1 MRVSDLSSPYRNK
14 SYIQNEFR
22 CDVKTIE
29 MLCNKLTT
37 GATNALFEKCESNA
51 EGTMRLLTGSSV
63 NLNGEIV
70 EDQLSPVTIA
80 EGKSMQRFLLQE
92 GDVVLLAKGNSIRA
106 GYVTERIAKL
116 NVIASANF
124 ILLRPNN
131 NELLGEVLVAY
142 FNSAVGQSV
151 LDNISTGAIIT
162 NISLSSIN
170 KLVIELPELSKQN
183 EIAELFHAS
192 NQAYQST
199 LNLAEQQKK
208 VATAYITQLMKGAK

>member
-1 MRVSDLSSPYRNK
+1 M
-14 SYIQNEFR
+14 
-22 CDVKTIE
+22 KTIKV
-29 MLCNKLTT
+29 LCNELTT

-124 ILLRPNN
+124 ILLRPNT

-142 FNSAVGQSV
+142 FNSPVGQSM
-151 LDNISTGAIIT
+151 LDATSTGAAIK
-162 NISLSSIN
+162 NINLSNI
-170 KLVIELPELSKQN
+170 KKMEIELPELSKQH
-183 EIAELFHAS
+183 EIAELFNAS
-192 NQAYQST
+192 NQAYQAT
-199 LNLAEQQKK
+199 IKLAEQQKK
-208 VATAYITQLMKGAK
+208 VATACISQLMKGVA

>member
-1 MRVSDLSSPYRNK
+1 M
-14 SYIQNEFR
+14 
-22 CDVKTIE
+22 KTIE
-29 MLCNKLTT
+29 VLCSELTT
-37 GATNALFEKCESNA
+37 GATNALFEKSESSS

-116 NVIASANF
+116 DVITSANF

-142 FNSAVGQSV
+142 FNSQVGQSM
-151 LDNISTGAIIT
+151 LDAASTGAAIK
-162 NISLSSIN
+162 NINLSNIR
-170 KLVIELPELSKQN
+170 KMKIELPALSKQH

-192 NQAYQST
+192 NQAYSAT
-199 LNLAEQQKK
+199 ISLAEQQKK
-208 VATAYITQLMKGAK
+208 VAMACISQLIKGAA